1 MVVSVQTQVS
11 NVQLV
16 DSINVEIQSTDAVDE
31 QVIRLGYF
39 IQDNVFVEGE
49 IGVFSEDSD
58 GNV

>member
-1 MVVSVQTQVS
+1 MQTQVS